1 MRKPSEASIVAKG
14 MAEAK
19 RLGFFAIKI
28 HGNQY
33 QMAGIPDV
41 LCLRGGRAYWIE
53 FKRPGEEP
61 TKLQVHRMR
70 QLEEAGCLTTVACS
84 VGDVRAFLE
93 PVA

>member
-1 MRKPSEASIVAKG
+1 MAPSEKSIVAKG

-19 RLGFFAIKI
+19 RLGYFCIKI

-41 LCLRGGRAYWIE
+41 LCLRDGRAYWIE
-53 FKRPGEEP
+53 FKRPGEQP
-61 TKLQVHRMR
+61 TKLQVHRMK
-70 QLEEAGCLTTVACS
+70 QLEEAGCPTTVACS

-93 PVA
+93 GR

>member
-1 MRKPSEASIVAKG
+1 
-14 MAEAK
+14 MAEAR

-41 LCLRGGRAYWIE
+41 LCLRDGRAYWIE

-61 TKLQVHRMR
+61 TKLQNHRMK
-70 QLEEAGCLTTVACS
+70 QLQEAGCPATVARS
-84 VGDVRAFLE
+84 VGDVREFLE
-93 PVA
+93 AVGP